1 MFWNVNYEDPVQCF
15 QSSVDSF
22 RQADFRQFLF
32 WVLAVAHVLKWFGSN
47 DIELINDH
55 TKKLRDVLVPHIQGG
70 GSATKARLAQAARY
84 VTLKAHRKDCPNTVA
99 LMLSA
104 SAQEMSRSN
113 LAHTLRCADT
123 PIHIC
128 AALIHQYIST
138 QLSHLYMFNSCFLV
152 IFMHACPGPTLTP
165 TRLANRSGTLTQT

>member
-84 VTLKAHRKDCPNTVA
+84 VTLGRELYFA
-99 LMLSA
+99 
-104 SAQEMSRSN
+104 
-113 LAHTLRCADT
+113 
-123 PIHIC
+123 
-128 AALIHQYIST
+128 ST
-138 QLSHLYMFNSCFLV
+138 QTTKWCTAIV
-152 IFMHACPGPTLTP
+152 
-165 TRLANRSGTLTQT
+165 TRRS